1 MTGVLVEKRS
11 AVGVVGQDPGR
22 QQPGQAPADDHGVT
36 ATGDSQ
42 ETRCAEMMSREH
54 TILLAPKHLGA

>member
-1 MTGVLVEKRS
+1 MTGVLVGKRG

-36 ATGDSQ
+36 ATRDGQ
-42 ETRCAEMMSREH
+42 GTGYIEMTSRAH
-54 TILLAPKHLGA
+54 TILLIP

>member
-22 QQPGQAPADDHGVT
+22 QQPGQAPADGHGVT
-36 ATGDSQ
+36 ATRDGQ
-42 ETRCAEMMSREH
+42 ATGYVEMTSRAH
-54 TILLAPKHLGA
+54 TILLIP